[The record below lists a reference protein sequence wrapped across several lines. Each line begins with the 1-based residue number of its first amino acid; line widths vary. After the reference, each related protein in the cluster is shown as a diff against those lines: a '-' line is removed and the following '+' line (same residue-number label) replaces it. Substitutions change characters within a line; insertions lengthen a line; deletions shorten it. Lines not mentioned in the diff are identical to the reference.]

1 MQLNKRKGVKLL
13 SKKHFLKLRG
23 AVAENGYVLKDLA
36 KELNIAQ
43 QTLNEKLH
51 GRKQFTL
58 DEMIRTCNFL
68 GTDMDIFFDPE
79 LHNLQFKQD

>member
-1 MQLNKRKGVKLL
+1 
-13 SKKHFLKLRG
+13 
-23 AVAENGYVLKDLA
+23 LA

-68 GTDMDIFFDPE
+68 GADMDIFFDPE